1 LTVRRWALARSLR
14 SVLAACTLVLG
25 LLGTAQAWA
34 QSDAVTALAVRDAL
48 LYWETPAAQ
57 ELYVD
62 VSYRDAIDDNLQRK
76 LRRGLPT
83 TIVMTAAVYAEGRPA
98 PVATTAQ
105 TCRVTWHVWEE
116 AYRLEVQR
124 PGELRGTS
132 WTTTVEGV
140 LRRCA
145 EAHRLLAGSRPQL
158 AVLGRLWLR
167 SRVLVNPVDE
177 EVLQKIRRWISR
189 PASTGIVGPGE
200 ALFST
205 FTGLFL
211 QRIGTAERELTFD
224 TRATRPQLSPGP
236 H

>member
-1 LTVRRWALARSLR
+1 MLTILSFGRVAR
-14 SVLAACTLVLG
+14 
-25 LLGTAQAWA
+25 A
-34 QSDAVTALAVRDAL
+34 QSEDVTTLAVRDAS
-48 LYWETPAAQ
+48 LYWETPEAQ
-57 ELYVD
+57 GLYVD
-62 VSYRDAIDDNLQRK
+62 LAFRDVVDEALQRK

-83 TIVMTAAVYAEGRPA
+83 TIVMTAAVYAEGQASPI
-98 PVATTAQ
+98 ATTAQ
-105 TCRVTWHVWEE
+105 TCRITWHVWEE

-124 PGELRGTS
+124 PGETRGPA

-145 EAHRLLAGSRPQL
+145 EARHLLTGSRGQLAGR
-158 AVLGRLWLR
+158 GRLWMR
-167 SRVLVNPVDE
+167 TRVLVNPVDE

-189 PASTGIVGPGE
+189 PASNGIVGPGD

-211 QRIGTAERELTFD
+211 QRIGTAEREFTFD
-224 TRATRPQLSPGP
+224 TRPTKPQLVPGP